1 MCGVENRDGSMKIG
15 ILINTFNKGRGMD
28 SVAFNQAIDL
38 KNRGH
43 EVTIYTFES
52 DQELPNIEIA
62 KLRWPKMGILNLL
75 YRLLIPLDVCQNI
88 KFLKKSKQL
97 DVVISHF
104 YPITFLASL
113 AKFAHKDVKYI
124 YYNHGIGD
132 HKGTPQIHKI
142 YIKILNILTNLTLV
156 NVDCI
161 ISISKFVEKSI
172 TRDGIRTQVIY
183 NTIDMSKFKYQKDLL
198 DPNIVAIAQLQ
209 NPKYL
214 YVGVLTYYKGIDLLI
229 KAFESVLKEQPTAK
243 LLIVGAQGYGFNIE
257 EHIKELSL
265 SKQII
270 YLGRISNAELGYL
283 YDNIDVYTTA
293 STWEGFNLP
302 IVEAQLHGKPVVAY
316 NIGSHEEV
324 VRDQE
329 TGILVEAFN
338 TDKFAEA
345 MIRVYKERDTMGKK
359 AKEWSYQFASQNPHA
374 LTISEVIE
382 AWIRP

>member
-1 MCGVENRDGSMKIG
+1 MKIG